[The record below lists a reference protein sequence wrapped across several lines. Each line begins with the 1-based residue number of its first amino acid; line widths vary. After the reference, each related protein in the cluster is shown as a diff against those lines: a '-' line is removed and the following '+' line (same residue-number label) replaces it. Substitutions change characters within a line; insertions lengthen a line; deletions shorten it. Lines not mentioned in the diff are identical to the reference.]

1 MTLTKYKDFLDL
13 SIKDSTNY
21 LSACGLN
28 TSNRKVELVA
38 RAYLIYKAMS
48 KSAVARAH
56 LICKS
61 MSKSNLL
68 KQVPIQAQ

>member
-1 MTLTKYKDFLDL
+1 MTLTKYKDFFDL
-13 SIKDSTNY
+13 SIKDLTNY

-28 TSNRKVELVA
+28 TSSRKVELVA
-38 RAYLIYKAMS
+38 RAY
-48 KSAVARAH
+48 

>member
-13 SIKDSTNY
+13 SIKDLTNY

-28 TSNRKVELVA
+28 TSSRKVEQVA
-38 RAYLIYKAMS
+38 RAYLI
-48 KSAVARAH
+48 
-56 LICKS
+56 CKS
-61 MSKSNLL
+61 MSESNLL

>member
-13 SIKDSTNY
+13 SIEDLTNY

-28 TSNRKVELVA
+28 TSSRKVELVA
-38 RAYLIYKAMS
+38 RAYLI
-48 KSAVARAH
+48 
-56 LICKS
+56 CKS
-61 MSKSNLL
+61 MSESNLL